1 MKDRTK
7 KPEKMWHVQ
16 LTVLAVIVLQLLL
29 GNTYSVGPKYSL
41 AALELLLLVGLS
53 ITTRRPSQR
62 SLNLRRFFSLGL
74 IACITVLNIASLLLL
89 LDNLLNGSIHE
100 GHTLLLSAGS
110 IYITNIIL
118 FGLWYW
124 ELDGGGPDK
133 RLTEKSNHD
142 FLFVQQNLNDPVDK
156 NWQPLFFDYLYTSS
170 TNATAFSPTDTMPLT
185 HRAKAFMLVQSLISL
200 LAVGLVIARAV
211 NILR

>member
-1 MKDRTK
+1 MTERTK
-7 KPEKMWHVQ
+7 KPERLWHVQ
-16 LTVLAVIVLQLLL
+16 LTVLAVITLQLLL
-29 GNTYSVGPKYSL
+29 GNKYSIGPKNSL
-41 AALELLLLVGLS
+41 AALELVLLVGLS
-53 ITTRRPSQR
+53 ITTKRASQR

-74 IACITVLNIASLLLL
+74 IACITVLNIASLLRL
-89 LDNLLNGSIHE
+89 LDNLLNGSITE
-100 GHTLLLSAGS
+100 GHTLLVSAGS

-118 FGLWYW
+118 FGLLYW

-133 RLTEKSNHD
+133 RLKETYNHD
-142 FLFVQQNLNDPVDK
+142 FLFVQQNSAVPVSTS
-156 NWQPLFFDYLYTSS
+156 WQPLFFDYLYTSS